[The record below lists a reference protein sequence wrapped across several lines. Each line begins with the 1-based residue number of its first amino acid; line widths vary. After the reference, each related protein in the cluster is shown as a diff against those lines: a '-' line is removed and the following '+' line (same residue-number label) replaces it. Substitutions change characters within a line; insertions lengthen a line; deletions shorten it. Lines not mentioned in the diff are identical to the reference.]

1 MPGAHFTTIVC
12 GVCAVPAEATIPTGF
27 TVRCPKSADQ
37 TSPVAEIRSRGNI
50 PIVLEND
57 FVVEISP
64 SQFSAGWR
72 ETMNL
77 GQRRLDVLVAST
89 AARIQAALEDDISEA
104 TPDLAADTTAFYL
117 FALRQK
123 GLSKPKA
130 LEPCELHWSGHEA
143 TTCWPFKSS

>member
-1 MPGAHFTTIVC
+1 M
-12 GVCAVPAEATIPTGF
+12 PAEANSTNGF
-27 TVRCPKSADQ
+27 TIRCPETADHA
-37 TSPVAEIRSRGNI
+37 SPVAEIRSRGNI

-64 SQFSAGWR
+64 REFSAGWR

-77 GQRRLDVLVAST
+77 NQRRLDVLVAST

-130 LEPCELHWSGHEA
+130 LQHCELHWSGVEVIPIRPNK
-143 TTCWPFKSS
+143 TS

>member
-1 MPGAHFTTIVC
+1 M
-12 GVCAVPAEATIPTGF
+12 PAETASLPGF
-27 TVRCPKSADQ
+27 TIRCPKASDQ
-37 TSPVAEIRSRGNI
+37 ASPVAEIRSRGNI

-64 SQFSAGWR
+64 REFAAGWR
-72 ETMNL
+72 ETVNL

-130 LEPCELHWSGHEA
+130 LEPCELRWSGHEA
-143 TTCWPFKSS
+143 IACDPSKTS

>member
-1 MPGAHFTTIVC
+1 MPAQASNQG
-12 GVCAVPAEATIPTGF
+12 GF
-27 TVRCPKSADQ
+27 TVRSPAASDNA
-37 TSPVAEIRSRGNI
+37 SPVAQIRSRGNI

-57 FVVEISP
+57 FVIELSP
-64 SQFSAGWR
+64 REFAAGWR

-77 GQRRLDVLVAST
+77 NQRRLDVLVAST

-123 GLSKPKA
+123 GLSKPKTSDD
-130 LEPCELHWSGHEA
+130 CELHWSGHEA
-143 TTCWPFKSS
+143 IACHPSKPS

>member
-1 MPGAHFTTIVC
+1 M
-12 GVCAVPAEATIPTGF
+12 PAEATIPTGF

-37 TSPVAEIRSRGNI
+37 ASPVAEIRLRGNI

-57 FVVEISP
+57 FVVEIS
-64 SQFSAGWR
+64 SREFSAGWR

-77 GQRRLDVLVAST
+77 NQRRLDVLVATT

-130 LEPCELHWSGHEA
+130 LEPCELHWTGHEA
-143 TTCWPFKSS
+143 TTCEPSKSS

>member
-1 MPGAHFTTIVC
+1 M
-12 GVCAVPAEATIPTGF
+12 PAEATSPTGF
-27 TVRCPKSADQ
+27 TIRCPKASDQ
-37 TSPVAEIRSRGNI
+37 ASPVAEIRSRGNI

-64 SQFSAGWR
+64 QEFSAGWR

-77 GQRRLDVLVAST
+77 NQHRLSVLVAST

-117 FALRQK
+117 FVLRQK
-123 GLSKPKA
+123 GLSKPMA
-130 LEPCELHWSGHEA
+130 LQQCELHWSGVKA
-143 TTCWPFKSS
+143 TANRPIKAS

>member
-1 MPGAHFTTIVC
+1 M
-12 GVCAVPAEATIPTGF
+12 PAESNSANGF
-27 TVRCPKSADQ
+27 TIRCPETADQ
-37 TSPVAEIRSRGNI
+37 ASPVADIRSRGNI

-64 SQFSAGWR
+64 REFAAGWR

-77 GQRRLDVLVAST
+77 KQRRLDVLVAST

-130 LEPCELHWSGHEA
+130 LQQCELHWTGTEA
-143 TTCWPFKSS
+143 TAKRPIKTF

>member
-1 MPGAHFTTIVC
+1 MPTSETNAN
-12 GVCAVPAEATIPTGF
+12 GF
-27 TVRCPKSADQ
+27 TIRCPKSSDQ
-37 TSPVAEIRSRGNI
+37 ASPVAEIRSRGNI

-57 FVVEISP
+57 FVVELSP
-64 SQFSAGWR
+64 REFSAGWR

-77 GQRRLDVLVAST
+77 DQRRLNVLVAST
-89 AARIQAALEDDISEA
+89 AARIQAALDDDISEA

-130 LEPCELHWSGHEA
+130 LEQCELHWPDHTLSGP
-143 TTCWPFKSS
+143 TKTS

>member
-1 MPGAHFTTIVC
+1 MSA
-12 GVCAVPAEATIPTGF
+12 PASSQSGF
-27 TVRCPKSADQ
+27 TVRCPAASEQA
-37 TSPVAEIRSRGNI
+37 SPVSEIRSRGNI

-57 FVVEISP
+57 FVIELSP
-64 SQFSAGWR
+64 REFSAGWR
-72 ETMNL
+72 ETVNL

-104 TPDLAADTTAFYL
+104 TPELAADTTAFYL

-130 LEPCELHWSGHEA
+130 LETCELHWSGHEA
-143 TTCWPFKSS
+143 TTHRPAKLS

>member
-1 MPGAHFTTIVC
+1 
-12 GVCAVPAEATIPTGF
+12 VPAPETSANGF
-27 TVRCPKSADQ
+27 TIRCPKSSDQ

-57 FVVEISP
+57 FVVELSP
-64 SQFSAGWR
+64 REFAAGWR

-77 GQRRLDVLVAST
+77 DQRRLKGLVAST

-117 FALRQK
+117 FALRHK

-130 LEPCELHWSGHEA
+130 LAQCELHWPDQSFNRPVK
-143 TTCWPFKSS
+143 TS